1 MSQDQ
6 LDIYKRALHREK
18 QARKDAEKI
27 LEEKSRDLY
36 QTSQKL
42 EGLLDEKSN
51 QLQGIFEN
59 IVDAYVVLDINGN
72 VLKFNEAANEL
83 FGYNID
89 KESVNVENLI
99 FKEDY
104 EYAMISFAKLLS
116 DGYFKNYEAR
126 IYTKSKDVKWVHIN
140 ASVVRDKD
148 NTIIAAQG
156 IVRDITETKRINEVV
171 EEQKSQLDAIVQNS
185 SLGIML
191 FQKGNIL
198 RANDSIQKTLGYNEE
213 ELSKLSVKDITF
225 PEDFRKSQELIT
237 KMEASEIDNFFIQ
250 KRYNNKNGSVIWAK
264 TNVSAVRD
272 TKGKIKYQVALLE
285 DVTYEREQ
293 SVKLDLINNVAKA
306 LLGKM
311 DIYEIAWEITNN
323 IAEYLESQD
332 CVIYIVDWDKN
343 TLEQIAA
350 YGNKINK
357 DNEIENK
364 IVLQIGEGIAGSV
377 AKSGNAEIINDTSKN
392 NRYIVDDKNRLSEI
406 TVPII
411 SDGKVIGILDAE
423 HSLKNYFTE
432 EHLKTLI
439 SIASFV
445 AIQLKSAI
453 NLREREKA
461 EFKNALLVKAL
472 GKSNNELQEY
482 AHIVS
487 HDLKSPLRSIDALVS
502 WIKEDNKGNLDDTTI
517 RNFELIGTTL
527 EKMEQLISDILIFS
541 SIDNDIENISEVDL
555 NEIIADLKQLL
566 LVPSNLS
573 IKILN
578 KLPTIKGDKTKLQ
591 QLFQNLISNAI
602 KFNDKEKGLIEI
614 NVKEAESHYEFS
626 VKDNGIGIDKKYH
639 NNIFNIFHSLNK
651 SNESTGIGLSIVK
664 KVVDF
669 YKGEIWLES
678 EPNKGVTFYFT
689 LNK

>member
-651 SNESTGIGLSIVK
+651 SKESTGIGLSIVK

>member
-140 ASVVRDKD
+140 ASVVRDKY

-198 RANDSIQKTLGYNEE
+198 RANDSIQKTLGYNEK

-377 AKSGNAEIINDTSKN
+377 AKSGNAEIINDTSKD

-678 EPNKGVTFYFT
+678 EPNKGATFYFT

>member
-198 RANDSIQKTLGYNEE
+198 RANDSIQKTLGYNEK

>member
-602 KFNDKEKGLIEI
+602 KFNDKEKGLVEI